1 MSEIKLL
8 DALATY
14 SPSQI
19 AQLRSILRGPRYILT
34 FNATQNW
41 SLDDGLYQDL
51 TLTTT
56 TDFTIKYP
64 SGVTIGETAFIYIRH
79 NIAGTKNLSFDSQFK
94 TASGAAI
101 ALSTTLYSVDRLM
114 FFFDTATTCT
124 VTITK
129 DIK

>member
-1 MSEIKLL
+1 MPEIKLL
-8 DALATY
+8 DSLATY
-14 SPSQI
+14 SPAQI

-41 SLDDGLYQDL
+41 SLYNGLYQDL

-79 NIAGTKNLSFDSQFK
+79 NIAGTKILSFDSQFK
-94 TASGAAI
+94 TAGGASI
-101 ALSTTLYSVDRLM
+101 DLSTGLYAVDRLM
-114 FFFDTATTCT
+114 FFFDTGSTCT
-124 VTITK
+124 VTATK